1 MHLKSL
7 QLLNFKNHTNFCNE
21 FSEKLN
27 LITGPNGT
35 GKTNLLDAIHFICN
49 TKSAFISS
57 DNLAIQHEQDFFRI
71 EGHFNED
78 QKNIKVECVCQQLER
93 KLFLVDNKQQ
103 ERLANY
109 IGRFPVVLV
118 SPYDTDIIREGSE
131 IRRRYFDLILC
142 QSNQK
147 YLEKLMSYNRLL
159 KQRNALLKQFSESG
173 KTNKSLLSVYDEQ
186 LLPLNNFISIERRNL
201 VNHIF
206 PLVINCYKSL
216 AGNAEEIQIGYE
228 SDCLTQN
235 FNEKFLQN
243 IQVDLSAQRTTTGI
257 HTDEYEFKFNQ
268 TSLKKFGSQGQ
279 QKTFILA
286 LKLAHFAYIDETKQ
300 IKPLLLLDD
309 IFDRLDEKRVVN
321 LANLIDQNTFGQ
333 VFITDSTP
341 TRMTERFGNRTQEI
355 AIFKTA

>member
-1 MHLKSL
+1 MYLKSL
-7 QLLNFKNHTNFCNE
+7 HLYNFKNHANFNNE

-57 DNLAIQHEQDFFRI
+57 DNLSIQHTQDFFRI
-71 EGHFNED
+71 EGHFIED
-78 QKNIKVECVCQQLER
+78 HKNIKVECVCQQLER
-93 KLFLVDNKQQ
+93 KTFLVDNKQP
-103 ERLANY
+103 ERLSNY

-131 IRRRYFDLILC
+131 IRRRFFDLILC
-142 QSNQK
+142 QSNQE
-147 YLEKLMSYNRLL
+147 YLEKLMAYNKLL
-159 KQRNALLKQFSESG
+159 KQRNALLKQFAEFG

-186 LLPLNNFISIERRNL
+186 LLPLNSFISTHRQNL
-201 VNHIF
+201 INHIL
-206 PLVINCYKSL
+206 PMVIKSYKSL
-216 AGNAEEIQIGYE
+216 AGDAEEIQIVYE
-228 SDCLTQN
+228 SDGTTMN
-235 FNEKFLQN
+235 FNENFLQN
-243 IQVDLSAQRTTTGI
+243 MAADLAAQRTTMGI
-257 HTDEYEFKFNQ
+257 HTDDYEFNFKQ

-286 LKLAHFAYIDETKQ
+286 LKLAHFYYIYETKQ

-309 IFDRLDEKRVVN
+309 IFDRLDEKRVAN
-321 LANLIDQNTFGQ
+321 LARLIDQNTFGQ
-333 VFITDSTP
+333 VFLTDATP